1 MKVIAV
7 SQYRYLPLTILPL
20 LILLGLSACSGWD
33 PQEQTRTDTE
43 VNQTIKQFKQK
54 DPGITRFFD
63 NAYGYAVFPNVGKG
77 ALGIGGAFGRG
88 QVLEQGRPIG
98 RAKLVQLTVGFQW
111 GGQAYSELV
120 FFQDRAALERFKRGD
135 FEFSAQASAV
145 AITLGASAT
154 ADYEQGVAV
163 FTMTKGG
170 LMYEASIGGQK
181 FSFEPY

>member
-1 MKVIAV
+1 MLKSSFI
-7 SQYRYLPLTILPL
+7 SRLM
-20 LILLGLSACSGWD
+20 ILLSFLGLGACAGWD
-33 PQEQTRTDTE
+33 PQERASASLEADT
-43 VNQTIKQFKQK
+43 TIERFKQK
-54 DPGITRFFD
+54 DPGIQRFFD
-63 NAYGYAVFPNVGKG
+63 NAFGYTVFPNVGKG
-77 ALGIGGAFGRG
+77 AVGVGGAYGKG
-88 QVLEQGRPIG
+88 QVFEGGRPIG
-98 RAKLVQLTVGFQW
+98 EAKLVQVTIGFQW
-111 GGQAYSELV
+111 GGQAYSELI
-120 FFQDRAALERFKRGD
+120 FFENRAALERFKRGE

>member
-1 MKVIAV
+1 M
-7 SQYRYLPLTILPL
+7 YRNHPNPQHILPL
-20 LILLGLSACSGWD
+20 LLLLLGLSACSGWD
-33 PQEQTRTDTE
+33 PQEKARTDME
-43 VNQTIKQFKQK
+43 VAHTIERFKQK
-54 DPGITRFFD
+54 DAGIQRFFD

-77 ALGIGGAFGRG
+77 AVGIGGAYGTG
-88 QVLEQGRPIG
+88 QVFEQGHPIG

-111 GGQAYSELV
+111 GGQAYSEII
-120 FFQDRAALERFKRGD
+120 FFQDRAALERFKQGE

-163 FTMTKGG
+163 FTMAKGG